1 MPYDY
6 EQKQSLPAKHQ
17 YVFVLPVSLQNITF
31 FPHPYFLCV
40 EQKLTHCII
49 LPKKQGKKICPLAD
63 FASY

>member
-6 EQKQSLPAKHQ
+6 EWKQSANQ
-17 YVFVLPVSLQNITF
+17 TSVCVCVSVSLQNITF

-49 LPKKQGKKICPLAD
+49 LPQIQGKKKIPLLTGE
-63 FASY
+63 